1 MSEPSGRGRPGNSRP
16 GNGKPGSGKPG
27 SSRPGD
33 SWDKRAADLASGVQR
48 WLIKT
53 SARNM
58 RDELGDQVRRA
69 FRGDSGQAG
78 DVWETA
84 TTEPP
89 RAADEPPE
97 CAWCP
102 VCRAARRLAEAR
114 AEASGGGGSR
124 LGSLA
129 EVMAGAVQD
138 ALSGLDSILSYRPG
152 DGPAP
157 TAPRPAEPA
166 HSAADRAD
174 DDADRAGDPRQDQAK
189 EPGHGH
195 EPDDRG

>member
-1 MSEPSGRGRPGNSRP
+1 MSEPSGRGKPGNSRP

-27 SSRPGD
+27 SRPGD

-69 FRGDSGQAG
+69 FRGESSQAG

-89 RAADEPPE
+89 RAEDEPPE

-114 AEASGGGGSR
+114 AEASNGGGSR

-157 TAPRPAEPA
+157 TAPHPGQ
-166 HSAADRAD
+166 SARHTEDRAD
-174 DDADRAGDPRQDQAK
+174 GDADTK
-189 EPGHGH
+189 EPGHED